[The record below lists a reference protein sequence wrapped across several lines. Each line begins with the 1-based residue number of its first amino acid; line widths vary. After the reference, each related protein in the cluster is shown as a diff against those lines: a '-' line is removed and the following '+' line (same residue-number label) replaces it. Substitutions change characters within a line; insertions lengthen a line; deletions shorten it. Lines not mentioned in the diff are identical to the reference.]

1 MSLPLVLALL
11 GGCDP
16 HDATFKGTYAMYF
29 AAATSSN
36 VQRLRRDEAAVQC
49 EYDQNDPLADEI
61 DPEQIFAD
69 ECWADKVKAEKAF
82 QDAYDL
88 TPFDCR
94 TFGAAPYSDNPVRI
108 RDALIPGWDANYEEF
123 CCAEAHD
130 DDPENDPDGDML
142 TPDDCTVQT
151 ARYLNFFDDKSFY
164 LNHGDVATWREE
176 AIITSE
182 GDLQLTLHM
191 DTKFGDVRFGW
202 VIKPNFQPTE
212 CVDIDGVATE
222 RTLFDDGNW
231 IDGWSSAYEEDAGY
245 TVYMLNSGAAQVNP
259 NDTGDYWYFDRT
271 WLAGASF
278 SRFADEDAYMYTSD
292 FADFSATAA
301 TPLWVGVDDDGKTVS
316 GYGVGDDVGAE
327 QYPELNCGKDGDSC
341 NIADYPDFVQLLQD
355 NFNNGGVDGDDVSYA
370 PVQDELA
377 NYAALPRDAL
387 PFTIKI
393 EDNSWRTTPAGEG
406 GKPEGFDN
414 WSSINPGW
422 VRLKATRDEVDAL
435 EPGTLDS
442 PLVGDF
448 QVLFY
453 SNDSSGSVWTMNG
466 SFEINK
472 IGEDVWGAD
481 TGLDEL
487 KRIENETPEC
497 GG

>member
-16 HDATFKGTYAMYF
+16 HDATFQGTYAMYF

-36 VQRLRRDEAAVQC
+36 MQRLRRDETAVQC
-49 EYDQNDPLADEI
+49 EYTQKDPLADDI

-69 ECWADKVKAEKAF
+69 DCWAEKAKAEKAF

-94 TFGAAPYSDNPVRI
+94 TFGEPPYSDNPVRI
-108 RDALIPGWDANYEEF
+108 RDALLPGWDGQYEDF
-123 CCAEAHD
+123 CCVEAHD
-130 DDPENDPDGDML
+130 DDPDNDPDGDVL
-142 TPDDCTVQT
+142 TPDDCTVQQ
-151 ARYLNFFDDKSFY
+151 ARYLNFFDDKAFY
-164 LNHGDVATWREE
+164 LNQGDVVTWREE
-176 AIITSE
+176 ALITSE

-191 DTKFGDVRFGW
+191 NTKFGDVRFGW
-202 VIKPNFQPTE
+202 VIKPGFQPTE

-222 RTLFDDGNW
+222 RNVFDDGNW
-231 IDGWSSAYEEDAGY
+231 VDGWSASYEEDAGY
-245 TVYMLNSGAAQVNP
+245 SVYMLNAGATQVNP
-259 NDTGDYWYFDRT
+259 SNTGDYWYFDRT

-292 FADFSATAA
+292 YADYSAAGNA
-301 TPLWVGVDDDGKTVS
+301 PLWVGVDDDGHTVS
-316 GYGVGDDVGAE
+316 GYGVGDGYGSE

-341 NIADYPDFVQLLQD
+341 NTSDYADFVQLLKD
-355 NFNNGGVDGDDVSYA
+355 NFNTGGVDNADVSYA

-377 NYAALPRDAL
+377 NYAGLSRDDF

-393 EDNSWRTTPAGEG
+393 EDNSWRTTAAGEG
-406 GKPEGFDN
+406 TSAEGFDN

-422 VRLKATRDEVDAL
+422 VRLKGTRAELEAL
-435 EPGTLDS
+435 EPGTLDA

-448 QVLFY
+448 QVMFY
-453 SNDSSGSVWTMNG
+453 SSDSSGSVWAMNG
-466 SFEINK
+466 SFEISK